1 MIISFL
7 SLSYSE
13 KSANIV
19 NFYEKS
25 LASLKIERGDCNSEF
40 KIHNLQ
46 SSDLLCP
53 DPAMNAEQRYL
64 GLLRKANRLVV
75 EGTTLTL
82 YSNNREILKFGLQ

>member
-25 LASLKIERGDCNSEF
+25 LTFLDIERGDCN
-40 KIHNLQ
+40 
-46 SSDLLCP
+46 
-53 DPAMNAEQRYL
+53 
-64 GLLRKANRLVV
+64 
-75 EGTTLTL
+75 
-82 YSNNREILKFGLQ
+82 